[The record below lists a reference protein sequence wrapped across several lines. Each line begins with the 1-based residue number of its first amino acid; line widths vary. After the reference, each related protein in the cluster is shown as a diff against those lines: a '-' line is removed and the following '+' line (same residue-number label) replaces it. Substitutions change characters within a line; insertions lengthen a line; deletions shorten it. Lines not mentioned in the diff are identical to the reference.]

1 MNTRLQHINVK
12 FPGVS
17 KYTVGKPKNIL
28 ILWRYTPEYL
38 EAKGHDYAAYSQM
51 VQEKIEQ
58 RKMGKENREKKCLNT
73 QSIKH
78 AEFKESKRQICVKG
92 IWVFFGTIAATFQS
106 VSNYFP
112 KKLKQNKTKKL
123 LPQMTQRI

>member
-1 MNTRLQHINVK
+1 
-12 FPGVS
+12 
-17 KYTVGKPKNIL
+17 
-28 ILWRYTPEYL
+28 
-38 EAKGHDYAAYSQM
+38 
-51 VQEKIEQ
+51 
-58 RKMGKENREKKCLNT
+58 MGKENREKKCLNT

-112 KKLKQNKTKKL
+112 KKLKQNKRKKNSS
-123 LPQMTQRI
+123 PKWPREFKMTNVVFLISYFISVKVT